1 MTTTDWDPSRTEI
14 KSERLS
20 LKLFT
25 PGDAEELYACITPS
39 ITRFMQWEPPRS
51 SAAFGAVWR
60 SWLEPNLDGSDLH
73 FVVRR
78 SQDGRC
84 LGLVGLHAANTVS
97 PELGIW
103 LNEGAQGQG
112 IGREAIAAVVAWA
125 SEKLAP
131 DSFDY
136 PVAEE
141 NIASRKI
148 AERLGGSVVGRR
160 SNPKYIAVVYRIPKL
175 RR

>member
-1 MTTTDWDPSRTEI
+1 MTITDWDPSRTEI

-25 PGDAEELYACITPS
+25 PGDAEELYACVTPS

-60 SWLEPNLDGSDLH
+60 SWLEPILDGSDLH

-103 LNEGAQGQG
+103 LKEGAQGQG
-112 IGREAIAAVVAWA
+112 IGRRQSPPWLHGRRRNSRRTVLTI
-125 SEKLAP
+125 L
-131 DSFDY
+131 
-136 PVAEE
+136 
-141 NIASRKI
+141 SRKKTSL
-148 AERLGGSVVGRR
+148 AERLQNVSEAR
-160 SNPKYIAVVYRIPKL
+160 
-175 RR
+175 